1 MEQVIALLRDYG
13 LQILATVVIG
23 YLVGSVSFSIIFT
36 RLFDKKDIRTMG
48 SGNAGFTNVLRSVG
62 KLPSILT
69 FIFDF
74 AKGLLAVYS
83 GMLSFPG
90 PSGAPFIVKTVRNL
104 SGGGGVY
111 SGPCFPALF
120 ALVRG
125 GEGVLASAAL
135 ILIID
140 WRIFLIVVGVFLIVF
155 LISKIISL
163 ASISAA
169 VSLPIGTFLV
179 TYFADYRPNLSY
191 SFDKGYS
198 LAYVVV
204 TTAFSLILAAL
215 VVGKHHAN
223 IGRILRGEEKKIT
236 AKKRKNSKYKRPAWI
251 RAFYFTSSY
260 PRRPLLDGISEP
272 QLCCSKTLFQAAII
286 KRDRLYRSLSSY
298 GFERLAFSPLP
309 LHSAGN
315 LTRTQATGAG
325 INTLRASIHNCPY
338 TLNVG
343 FPSSVGTSV

>member
-74 AKGLLAVYS
+74 AKGLLAVYL
-83 GMLSFPG
+83 GMLIFQA
-90 PSGAPFIVKTVRNL
+90 SGAPFIVKQCGIYLAGVACIL
-104 SGGGGVY
+104 GHVFPLYFHFKGGK
-111 SGPCFPALF
+111 
-120 ALVRG
+120 
-125 GEGVLASAAL
+125 GVLTSAAL

-179 TYFADYRPNLSY
+179 TYFA
-191 SFDKGYS
+191 
-198 LAYVVV
+198 
-204 TTAFSLILAAL
+204 
-215 VVGKHHAN
+215 
-223 IGRILRGEEKKIT
+223 
-236 AKKRKNSKYKRPAWI
+236 
-251 RAFYFTSSY
+251 
-260 PRRPLLDGISEP
+260 EP
-272 QLCCSKTLFQAAII
+272 
-286 KRDRLYRSLSSY
+286 
-298 GFERLAFSPLP
+298 EP
-309 LHSAGN
+309 
-315 LTRTQATGAG
+315 
-325 INTLRASIHNCPY
+325 
-338 TLNVG
+338 
-343 FPSSVGTSV
+343 

>member
-74 AKGLLAVYS
+74 AKGLLAVYL
-83 GMLSFPG
+83 GMLIFQA
-90 PSGAPFIVKTVRNL
+90 SGAPFIVKQCGIYLAGVACIL
-104 SGGGGVY
+104 GHVFPLYFHFKGGK
-111 SGPCFPALF
+111 
-120 ALVRG
+120 
-125 GEGVLASAAL
+125 GVLTSAAL

-179 TYFADYRPNLSY
+179 TYFADYRPNLSH
-191 SFDKGYS
+191 SFDKG
-198 LAYVVV
+198 
-204 TTAFSLILAAL
+204 
-215 VVGKHHAN
+215 
-223 IGRILRGEEKKIT
+223 
-236 AKKRKNSKYKRPAWI
+236 
-251 RAFYFTSSY
+251 
-260 PRRPLLDGISEP
+260 
-272 QLCCSKTLFQAAII
+272 
-286 KRDRLYRSLSSY
+286 
-298 GFERLAFSPLP
+298 
-309 LHSAGN
+309 
-315 LTRTQATGAG
+315 
-325 INTLRASIHNCPY
+325 
-338 TLNVG
+338 
-343 FPSSVGTSV
+343 

>member
-74 AKGLLAVYS
+74 AKGLLAVYL
-83 GMLSFPG
+83 GMLIFQA
-90 PSGAPFIVKTVRNL
+90 SGAPFIVKQCGIYLAGVACIL
-104 SGGGGVY
+104 GHVFPLYFHFKGGK
-111 SGPCFPALF
+111 
-120 ALVRG
+120 
-125 GEGVLASAAL
+125 GVLTSAAL

-204 TTAFSLILAAL
+204 TTAFSLNLAAL

-236 AKKRKNSKYKRPAWI
+236 AKKRKN
-251 RAFYFTSSY
+251 
-260 PRRPLLDGISEP
+260 
-272 QLCCSKTLFQAAII
+272 
-286 KRDRLYRSLSSY
+286 
-298 GFERLAFSPLP
+298 
-309 LHSAGN
+309 
-315 LTRTQATGAG
+315 
-325 INTLRASIHNCPY
+325 
-338 TLNVG
+338 
-343 FPSSVGTSV
+343 

>member
-1 MEQVIALLRDYG
+1 MEQVIDLLRDYG

-74 AKGLLAVYS
+74 AKGLLAVYL
-83 GMLSFPG
+83 GMLIFQA
-90 PSGAPFIVKTVRNL
+90 SGAPFIVKQCGIYLAGVACIL
-104 SGGGGVY
+104 GHVFPLYFHFKGGK
-111 SGPCFPALF
+111 
-120 ALVRG
+120 
-125 GEGVLASAAL
+125 GVLTSAAL

-236 AKKRKNSKYKRPAWI
+236 AKKRKN
-251 RAFYFTSSY
+251 
-260 PRRPLLDGISEP
+260 
-272 QLCCSKTLFQAAII
+272 
-286 KRDRLYRSLSSY
+286 
-298 GFERLAFSPLP
+298 
-309 LHSAGN
+309 
-315 LTRTQATGAG
+315 
-325 INTLRASIHNCPY
+325 
-338 TLNVG
+338 
-343 FPSSVGTSV
+343 

>member
-74 AKGLLAVYS
+74 AKGLLAVYL
-83 GMLSFPG
+83 GMLIFQA
-90 PSGAPFIVKTVRNL
+90 SGAPFIVKQCGIYLAGVACIL
-104 SGGGGVY
+104 GHVFPLYFHFKGGK
-111 SGPCFPALF
+111 
-120 ALVRG
+120 
-125 GEGVLASAAL
+125 GVLTSAAL

-140 WRIFLIVVGVFLIVF
+140 WRIF

-236 AKKRKNSKYKRPAWI
+236 AKKRKN
-251 RAFYFTSSY
+251 
-260 PRRPLLDGISEP
+260 
-272 QLCCSKTLFQAAII
+272 
-286 KRDRLYRSLSSY
+286 
-298 GFERLAFSPLP
+298 
-309 LHSAGN
+309 
-315 LTRTQATGAG
+315 
-325 INTLRASIHNCPY
+325 
-338 TLNVG
+338 
-343 FPSSVGTSV
+343 

>member
-74 AKGLLAVYS
+74 AKGLLAVYL
-83 GMLSFPG
+83 GMLIFQA
-90 PSGAPFIVKTVRNL
+90 SGAPFIVKQCGIYLAGVACIL
-104 SGGGGVY
+104 GHVFPLYFHFKGGK
-111 SGPCFPALF
+111 
-120 ALVRG
+120 
-125 GEGVLASAAL
+125 GVLTSAAL

-179 TYFADYRPNLSY
+179 TYFADYRPNLSH

-204 TTAFSLILAAL
+204 TTSFSLILAAL

-236 AKKRKNSKYKRPAWI
+236 AKKRKN
-251 RAFYFTSSY
+251 
-260 PRRPLLDGISEP
+260 
-272 QLCCSKTLFQAAII
+272 
-286 KRDRLYRSLSSY
+286 
-298 GFERLAFSPLP
+298 
-309 LHSAGN
+309 
-315 LTRTQATGAG
+315 
-325 INTLRASIHNCPY
+325 
-338 TLNVG
+338 
-343 FPSSVGTSV
+343 

>member
-74 AKGLLAVYS
+74 AKGLLAVYL
-83 GMLSFPG
+83 GMLIFQA
-90 PSGAPFIVKTVRNL
+90 SGAPFIVKQCGIYLAGVACIL
-104 SGGGGVY
+104 GHVFPLYFHFKGGK
-111 SGPCFPALF
+111 
-120 ALVRG
+120 
-125 GEGVLASAAL
+125 GVLTSAAL

-179 TYFADYRPNLSY
+179 TYFADYRPNLSH

-204 TTAFSLILAAL
+204 TLSLI
-215 VVGKHHAN
+215 H
-223 IGRILRGEEKKIT
+223 I
-236 AKKRKNSKYKRPAWI
+236 
-251 RAFYFTSSY
+251 
-260 PRRPLLDGISEP
+260 
-272 QLCCSKTLFQAAII
+272 
-286 KRDRLYRSLSSY
+286 
-298 GFERLAFSPLP
+298 
-309 LHSAGN
+309 
-315 LTRTQATGAG
+315 
-325 INTLRASIHNCPY
+325 
-338 TLNVG
+338 
-343 FPSSVGTSV
+343 

>member
-74 AKGLLAVYS
+74 AKGLLAVYL
-83 GMLSFPG
+83 GMLIFQA
-90 PSGAPFIVKTVRNL
+90 SGAPFIVKQCGIYLAGVACIL
-104 SGGGGVY
+104 GHVFPLYFHFKGGK
-111 SGPCFPALF
+111 
-120 ALVRG
+120 
-125 GEGVLASAAL
+125 GVLTSAAL

-179 TYFADYRPNLSY
+179 TYFADYRPNLSH

-204 TTAFSLILAAL
+204 TTAFSLIFAAL

-236 AKKRKNSKYKRPAWI
+236 AKKRKN
-251 RAFYFTSSY
+251 
-260 PRRPLLDGISEP
+260 
-272 QLCCSKTLFQAAII
+272 
-286 KRDRLYRSLSSY
+286 
-298 GFERLAFSPLP
+298 
-309 LHSAGN
+309 
-315 LTRTQATGAG
+315 
-325 INTLRASIHNCPY
+325 
-338 TLNVG
+338 
-343 FPSSVGTSV
+343 

>member
-74 AKGLLAVYS
+74 AKGLLAVYL
-83 GMLSFPG
+83 GMLIFQA
-90 PSGAPFIVKTVRNL
+90 SGAPFIVKQCGIYLAGVACIL
-104 SGGGGVY
+104 GHVFPLYFHFKGGK
-111 SGPCFPALF
+111 
-120 ALVRG
+120 
-125 GEGVLASAAL
+125 GVLTSAAL

-163 ASISAA
+163 AS
-169 VSLPIGTFLV
+169 
-179 TYFADYRPNLSY
+179 LS
-191 SFDKGYS
+191 
-198 LAYVVV
+198 YVVV
-204 TTAFSLILAAL
+204 TPAFSLILAAL
-215 VVGKHHAN
+215 VVAKHQAN

-236 AKKRKNSKYKRPAWI
+236 PKKRKN
-251 RAFYFTSSY
+251 
-260 PRRPLLDGISEP
+260 
-272 QLCCSKTLFQAAII
+272 
-286 KRDRLYRSLSSY
+286 
-298 GFERLAFSPLP
+298 
-309 LHSAGN
+309 
-315 LTRTQATGAG
+315 
-325 INTLRASIHNCPY
+325 
-338 TLNVG
+338 
-343 FPSSVGTSV
+343 